1 MAPFYWWS
9 LAASRLEGHYKE
21 AVYFLPLSPQKF
33 TVLL

>member
-1 MAPFYWWS
+1 MAPVYEWG

-33 TVLL
+33 TVLI